1 MLSRKN
7 ILAFSHRGEYLA
19 YSLPDGRLKI
29 WETSTGVL
37 KQEFI
42 PSSHLSATCKSLSWG
57 PTKRN
62 SLLPKRPKKS
72 SNETLSIEDLQLIAM
87 GTILGDILL
96 YSFSKADL
104 HSCLKNGHTNSVNDI
119 CWSVA
124 TNSLFT
130 CSEDQHII
138 QWEISSGKIKS
149 KWKADNFAIYCLC
162 VINDRH
168 IISAGNT
175 VQLWDIQQ
183 KSVIKNFPG
192 HLTEISQILS
202 PQTNNEAFN
211 EYFITSALGDRVINV
226 WQIEENNT
234 KGAIA
239 SFISFGEPKNIDTAF
254 KKDEPLR
261 MSVVTEDGLFHL
273 FEHTL
278 NEKLKK
284 PLSPKITIQIA
295 SKGNS
300 NSKKPYPLPIIAANI
315 SEGLDFC
322 LIVYGSFLTPVFER
336 INISDVSKDLILTRD
351 LSLSSAVSIEG
362 SVTRIKKPD
371 KPNNVSIL
379 APGYMTDV
387 SHIESVAK
395 KRKKREID
403 SNMLPIE
410 EHLKALDLGQ
420 TPKTVKEEPSIKSDS
435 MVHLLLLAL
444 QSKDNN
450 LLNTVFECVDKI
462 VIHNTLQRLPLQSIL
477 LVLKELY
484 ERLNKQESRNHPCLR
499 WLIELLTV
507 HLPYLMSCKDIG
519 DILGPICQLIDARV
533 ENFPKMRLLQAGL
546 KVLLSQAES
555 NFSNLTEDPSVEPL
569 IEYESESSND
579 SDIDDVN
586 ISEDHSEEQVTDEDD
601 SLCDESESS
610 NFESDIETQN
620 F

>member
-1 MLSRKN
+1 MLSRRN
-7 ILAFSHRGEYLA
+7 LAFSDRGEYLA

-57 PTKRN
+57 PMKRN
-62 SLLPKRPKKS
+62 SLLTKKPKKS
-72 SNETLSIEDLQLIAM
+72 TNETLSLEDLQFIAM

-104 HSCLKNGHTNSVNDI
+104 YSCLKNGHTNSVNDI

-138 QWEISSGKIKS
+138 QWDISSGKIKA
-149 KWKADNFAIYCLC
+149 KWKADKFAVYCLC
-162 VINDRH
+162 VINDKH

-175 VQLWDIQQ
+175 VKLWDIQQ

-192 HLTEISQILS
+192 HLSEINQILS
-202 PQTNNEAFN
+202 PQTNNESFN
-211 EYFITSALGDRVINV
+211 QYFITSALGDRIINV
-226 WQIEENNT
+226 WQIEENNS

-239 SFISFGEPKNIDTAF
+239 SFISLGEPKNIDTTF

-295 SKGNS
+295 SKGNN
-300 NSKKPYPLPIIAANI
+300 NSKKPYPVPIIAANI

-351 LSLSSAVSIEG
+351 VSSSAVTIES

-371 KPNNVSIL
+371 KPNNVTIL
-379 APGYMTDV
+379 APGHMTDA
-387 SHIESVAK
+387 SLAESVSK
-395 KRKKREID
+395 KRGKKEID
-403 SNMLPIE
+403 GNMLPIE
-410 EHLKALDLGQ
+410 EHLKVLDLGK
-420 TPKTVKEEPSIKSDS
+420 TPKTVEEEPSIKSDS

-444 QSKDNN
+444 QSKDKNM
-450 LLNTVFECVDKI
+450 LNTVFECVDKI

-484 ERLNKQESRNHPCLR
+484 ERLNEEKSRNHGCLR
-499 WLIELLTV
+499 WLIELLTF

-519 DILGPICQLIDARV
+519 DILGPISQLIDANV
-533 ENFPKMRLLQAGL
+533 ENFPKMRMLQTGL
-546 KVLLSQAES
+546 KVLLSQAEL
-555 NFSNLTEDPSVEPL
+555 NFLNVTEDPSAQPL

-579 SDIDDVN
+579 SDMEDEN
-586 ISEDHSEEQVTDEDD
+586 ISEDHSGEQVTDDDD
-601 SLCDESESS
+601 SLDEESESS
-610 NFESDIETQN
+610 HFESDIEAQN
-620 F
+620 I